1 VNIFLGV
8 CSRAFSE
15 MRNLLNFPCLIYI
28 FRFYNFL
35 DMDDDAHNLNEMVIN
50 SLVIVYDIVSY
61 FY

>member
-1 VNIFLGV
+1 
-8 CSRAFSE
+8 
-15 MRNLLNFPCLIYI
+15 MRNLLNILCLIYI

-35 DMDDDAHNLNEMVIN
+35 DVDDDAHNLNKMVIN